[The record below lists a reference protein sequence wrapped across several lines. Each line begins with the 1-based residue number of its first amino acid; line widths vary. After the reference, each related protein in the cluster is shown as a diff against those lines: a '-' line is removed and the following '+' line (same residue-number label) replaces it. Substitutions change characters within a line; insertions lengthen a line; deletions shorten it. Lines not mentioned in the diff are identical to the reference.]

1 MPSSYDFLL
10 LLLFASAAAV
20 ALVRRFN
27 LPTLLGYLLVGMAL
41 APFAQRLSD
50 GSKSLEAIGSFG
62 VVFLMFSVGLEF
74 NIDKL
79 RSMRRYVLR
88 LGGPQV
94 GASLLIGGLVL
105 VLPVA
110 VTSFVFLSPVDWR
123 GGVVLGAALAMSSTA
138 IVAKLLAEKRE
149 LDTEHGQRVLGVL
162 LFQDLAVIPILV
174 LLPSLAGQTQDWL
187 WVLFMAVLKAA
198 VILGLLFKFGRAGLR
213 KWFAAVARRK
223 SNELFTLNVLLIT
236 LLAAWLTSKAGLSL
250 ELGAFVAGML
260 ISETE
265 YRHQVE
271 DDIKSFRDLLLGVFF
286 IALGARLDM
295 SVVFEHWITVLL
307 LLTVPVVFK
316 FVLVY
321 LLALKQGASTLVSAR
336 TALYLAQAGEFGLV
350 ILTQAADGKLLT
362 PQTVQV
368 VLAAMLL
375 SLLISP
381 LLLANSDRLL
391 LRLSNQAWLD
401 RSLQL
406 QAVARR
412 SMKTSGHVIV
422 CGFGRSGQS
431 VAHALE
437 SEKVT
442 YLALD
447 MDPDRVAAAAAAGE
461 SVVYGDASRRE
472 TLLAAGLHRAS
483 AVVISIHDIDDSLRV
498 LRLIRQLAPQ
508 LPVLVR
514 SIESADIDPLRLA
527 GATEVIPEVAEGSLL
542 LASHA
547 MVLAGVPL
555 QRMQQRVSAIR
566 NSRYQLLNG
575 YFHSADERSSDI
587 EQDDIH
593 LQTVSLSSS
602 SAMLG
607 QTVASLPLSGVKL
620 TAILRGGQ
628 RLVEPPAQ
636 MQLQADDV
644 LVLSGSLQALA
655 DSADQLG

>member
-1 MPSSYDFLL
+1 MHASYYLL
-10 LLLFASAAAV
+10 LLLLIASVGAV

-27 LPTLLGYLLVGMAL
+27 LPALLGYLLVGVAL
-41 APFAQRLSD
+41 APFAEKWA
-50 GSKSLEAIGSFG
+50 GGAKSLDAIGSFG

-79 RSMRRYVLR
+79 RGMRRYVLG

-94 GASLLIGGLVL
+94 GLSLLAGALVL
-105 VLPVA
+105 ALPTA
-110 VTSFVFLSPVDWR
+110 VVSWFLMSSVDWR
-123 GGVVLGAALAMSSTA
+123 GGLILGAALAMSSTA
-138 IVAKLLAEKRE
+138 LAAKMLAERRE
-149 LDTEHGQRVLGVL
+149 LDSQHGQRVLGVL
-162 LFQDLAVIPILV
+162 LFQDIAVIPILV
-174 LLPSLAGQTQDWL
+174 LLPSIAGQSQDWM
-187 WVLFMAVLKAA
+187 WVLFMAAIKAA

-213 KWFAAVARRK
+213 KWFAMVARRK
-223 SNELFTLNVLLIT
+223 SNELFTLNVLLVT
-236 LLAAWLTSKAGLSL
+236 LFAAWLTSKAGLSL

-286 IALGARLDM
+286 IALGARLDLG
-295 SVVFEHWITVLL
+295 VVLAQWFVVLL
-307 LLTVPVVFK
+307 LLVVPVAFK
-316 FVLVY
+316 FLLVY
-321 LLALKQGASTLVSAR
+321 FLAIKQGASSITSAR

-350 ILTQAADGKLLT
+350 ILTQAADKQLLT
-362 PQTVQV
+362 SATVQV

-375 SLLISP
+375 SLVISP
-381 LLLANSDRLL
+381 LLLAHSDRLL

-412 SMKTSGHVIV
+412 SLKTNNHVII

-447 MDPDRVAAAAAAGE
+447 LDPDRVAIAAAAGE
-461 SVVYGDASRRE
+461 AVEYGDASRRE

-483 AVVISIHDIDDSLRV
+483 SVVLSIHDIDAALKV

-508 LPVLVR
+508 IPVLAR
-514 SIESADIDPLRLA
+514 SIESADIEPLRQA
-527 GATEVIPEVAEGSLL
+527 GATEVVPEVSEGSLL

-555 QRMQQRVSAIR
+555 QRMQQRTSAIR
-566 NSRYQLLNG
+566 DTRYQMLSG

-593 LQTVSLSSS
+593 LQTVTLEAGSPVV
-602 SAMLG
+602 G
-607 QTVASLPLSGVKL
+607 KTVADLALQQVKL
-620 TAILRGGQ
+620 TAVLQNGQ
-628 RLVEPPAQ
+628 RILEPPPFTVLNAG
-636 MQLQADDV
+636 DV
-644 LVLSGSLQALA
+644 LVLSGSLQGLT
-655 DSADQLG
+655 DTVDYLS

>member
-1 MPSSYDFLL
+1 MHSSFEFLL
-10 LLLFASAAAV
+10 LLLIASALAV

-27 LPTLLGYLLVGMAL
+27 LPALLGYLLVGVAL
-41 APFAQRLSD
+41 APFADRW
-50 GSKSLEAIGSFG
+50 GSSGESLESIGTFG

-79 RSMRRYVLR
+79 RNMRRYVLR
-88 LGGPQV
+88 LGAPQV
-94 GASLLIGGLVL
+94 AGSMVVGAALLLLPAALVSWL
-105 VLPVA
+105 
-110 VTSFVFLSPVDWR
+110 FLAPVDWR
-123 GGVVLGAALAMSSTA
+123 GGIVLGAALAMSSTA
-138 IVAKLLAEKRE
+138 IVAKLLAERRE
-149 LDTEHGQRVLGVL
+149 LDSEHGQRVMAIL

-174 LLPSLAGQTQDWL
+174 LLPSMAGQEQNWL
-187 WVLFMAVLKAA
+187 SVLVLAMLKAA
-198 VILGLLFKFGRAGLR
+198 IILGLLFKFGRAGLR
-213 KWFAAVARRK
+213 RWFAAVARRK
-223 SNELFTLNVLLIT
+223 SNELFTLNVLLVT
-236 LLAAWLTSKAGLSL
+236 LLAAWMTSKAGLSL

-286 IALGARLDM
+286 IALGSRLDL
-295 SVVFEHWITVLL
+295 SVVFVHWLAVLVLL
-307 LLTVPVVFK
+307 ALPVLFK
-316 FVLVY
+316 FGLVY
-321 LLALKQGASTLVSAR
+321 FLVLKQGASTLVSAR

-350 ILTQAADGKLLT
+350 ILTQAADRQLLT
-362 PQTVQV
+362 SATVQV

-375 SLLISP
+375 SLVISP
-381 LLLANSDRLL
+381 LILAQSDRLL

-412 SMKTSGHVIV
+412 TLKISGHVIV

-437 SEKVT
+437 SEKVA
-442 YLALD
+442 YVALD
-447 MDPDRVAAAAAAGE
+447 LDPDRVSVAAAAGE
-461 SVVYGDASRRE
+461 SVVYGDAARRE

-483 AVVISIHDIDDSLRV
+483 AVVISIHNIDDALRV

-508 LPVLVR
+508 IPVLAR
-514 SIESADIDPLRLA
+514 SIESADIHPLRQA
-527 GATEVIPEVAEGSLL
+527 GATEVVPEVAEGSLL

-555 QRMQQRVSAIR
+555 QRMQQRVNTIR
-566 NSRYQLLNG
+566 SSRYLLLNG
-575 YFHSADERSSDI
+575 YFHSADERSADI

-593 LQTVSLSSS
+593 LQTVNLSSS
-602 SAMLG
+602 SKAVG
-607 QTVASLPLSGVKL
+607 QTVGNILLHNVKL
-620 TAILRGGQ
+620 TAVLRGGQ
-628 RLVEPPAQ
+628 RLVEPPVQ
-636 MQLQADDV
+636 MQLQVDDV

-655 DSADQLG
+655 DTADQLG